1 MIKFWG
7 SRPLL
12 IKDANIYYFSN
23 MTIAFIVMNKNVL
36 ACFLGCVLAQNS
48 LCLAIIAYFCV
59 YKDAFYEKTSPFIIV
74 LFSLIS
80 CTEDVSLITLLSK
93 V

>member
-1 MIKFWG
+1 
-7 SRPLL
+7 
-12 IKDANIYYFSN
+12 
-23 MTIAFIVMNKNVL
+23 MNKNVL
-36 ACFLGCVLAQNS
+36 ACFLGCVFLANS

-80 CTEDVSLITLLSK
+80 CTEDVSFNNSFQGLKQCLLESYRCK
-93 V
+93 SVIRWGWFFGY